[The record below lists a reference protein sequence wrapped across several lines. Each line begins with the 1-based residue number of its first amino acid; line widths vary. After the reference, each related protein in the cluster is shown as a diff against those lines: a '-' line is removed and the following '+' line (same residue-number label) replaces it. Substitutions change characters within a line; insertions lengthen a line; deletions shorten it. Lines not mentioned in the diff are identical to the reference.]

1 MKIQQRLIALLT
13 AAFLLSGC
21 FPILAVRAGQPPK
34 DTITAQDNTAAH
46 DGSTSEETHIS
57 ESVAETDPDTDETP
71 ESGAE
76 TSEET
81 EDMDKASQSESVESV
96 IETTEET
103 DDTDKASQ
111 SESAAGTTEETD
123 DTDDK
128 EDTDM
133 MPQPKSETEI
143 AEETDGETEYPIPD
157 EPPEFHAHIERKPLG
172 YIVKGT
178 FTEFTPD
185 ITHIYPMY
193 SLDGKNWQ
201 RVDDEYEWD
210 LTLLEY
216 LGTDNENSLHELQ
229 NQMLGLEDM
238 REPLKSY
245 VTGEIEC
252 IYVKMHIIRQNGC
265 SYDSKYAVIEQTL
278 LPIPDDTTY
287 SARFYSTVAVR
298 EWNPNT
304 RRNREYGRYQ
314 LTVSS
319 DTKTEDISALLPD
332 TLPIQVELQNPREI
346 VPYASAVVDCP
357 VTWKSLSLPPLSAGE
372 SITIT
377 DATEKIQIP
386 AGTQIRTPLGIFQL
400 DKPLSVDTDHS
411 ISCDY
416 YNEVELVVNI
426 STETSNPT
434 GVLREVGGLKIS
446 LHKKATGTT
455 SIKTY
460 ILIEGESEWTE
471 LTGLSLLKEL
481 NLQSSTANGGY
492 ALVLRNDQEPYRSYL
507 EAQKAGKKSTPF
519 FIGLEFEGGIYD
531 GKQLILAWPDTY
543 EVLPDLPNFSGI
555 SGNEDNAG
563 ANNNHDSTENGQRPN
578 LPQTPDDEPKE
589 QQTNPPQT
597 PDKEQEEQHLGLSQ
611 TLSEEQAEQAEQQIN
626 PSSPS
631 DGLDQPVPPQAS
643 ETEPVN
649 PENQNMPSPEEVDSA
664 PQKPEITESGQRP
677 NLPQIAQDTVDT
689 PYAEESTAAGQ
700 MDSLIVELFDNP
712 AQTPVKVQAA
722 TERIDDNAEMTIEHI
737 TENDSRIPLLP
748 VTIVAAAGICIGGA
762 VCKTAGY
769 GLFHQIAGMIRNIL
783 HK

>member
-1 MKIQQRLIALLT
+1 MKIQQRLIAILT
-13 AAFLLSGC
+13 AAFILSGC
-21 FPILAVRAGQPPK
+21 FPMPAARADQQPE
-34 DTITAQDNTAAH
+34 DTITTQDDTAAH
-46 DGSTSEETHIS
+46 DGNTTEETQPF
-57 ESVAETDPDTDETP
+57 ESVAEPSP
-71 ESGAE
+71 SESGE
-76 TSEET
+76 KTT
-81 EDMDKASQSESVESV
+81 EDEEDTDKASQSESAV
-96 IETTEET
+96 ETTEET

-111 SESAAGTTEETD
+111 SESVAETTEKTD
-123 DTDDK
+123 DTDDT

-133 MPQPKSETEI
+133 TPQPESETEI
-143 AEETDGETEYPIPD
+143 AEETEDETEYPVPD
-157 EPPEFHAHIERKPLG
+157 EPPEFHAYIERKPLG

-216 LGTDNENSLHELQ
+216 LGTDNENGLHELQ

-252 IYVKMHIIRQNGC
+252 IYVKMHIIRQNGR
-265 SYDSKYAVIEQTL
+265 SYDSKSAVIEQTL

-287 SARFYSTVAVR
+287 SARFYSTVVVR

-416 YNEVELVVNI
+416 YNEVELVVNV
-426 STETSNPT
+426 STATSNPT

-446 LHKKATGTT
+446 LHKKATGAT

-481 NLQSSTANGGY
+481 SLQSSTANGGY
-492 ALVLRNDQEPYRSYL
+492 ALVLRSDQEPYRSYL

-543 EVLPDLPNFSGI
+543 EVLPDLPNFNGI

-589 QQTNPPQT
+589 QQPTLFQT
-597 PDKEQEEQHLGLSQ
+597 P
-611 TLSEEQAEQAEQQIN
+611 SEEQAGQQID
-626 PSSPS
+626 PGAPS
-631 DGLDQPVPPQAS
+631 DDNGLAQPV
-643 ETEPVN
+643 PVN
-649 PENQNMPSPEEVDSA
+649 PENQNIPSPEEVDNGISIQQLD
-664 PQKPEITESGQRP
+664 PDSQKPEITESGQRP

-689 PYAEESTAAGQ
+689 PYAEGSTTAAGQ
-700 MDSLIVELFDNP
+700 MDSLIVELFDSP

-722 TERIDDNAEMTIEHI
+722 TERIDDNAEITIEHI
-737 TENDSRIPLLP
+737 TESDNRIPLLP
-748 VTIVAAAGICIGGA
+748 VTIVAAACICIGAA
-762 VCKTAGY
+762 VYKTAGY
-769 GLFHQIAGMIRNIL
+769 GLFRQIAGKIRNIL
-783 HK
+783 HQ